1 MPLSQRI
8 SASGSQ
14 EFVCDRLFLR
24 PTVPWQRLT
33 RWAHVDHRLWLRL
46 YHTSEGGG
54 TGWNCKK
61 FDGNRW
67 NHKDSCYLLAA
78 TYYTP
83 PVFSRA
89 ILPLPF
95 SGISSSLLFHLSS
108 SILLSD
114 LFFSFSFSFFHEWLC
129 SRDSWHSWVVFLRT
143 RNQSRRKRYA
153 LNEDIHHVVF

>member
-1 MPLSQRI
+1 MYIIYILYYIIYVIYIYYLYFILYIYVLLYI
-8 SASGSQ
+8 SYI
-14 EFVCDRLFLR
+14 LYI
-24 PTVPWQRLT
+24 
-33 RWAHVDHRLWLRL
+33 LRL

-114 LFFSFSFSFFHEWLC
+114 LFFSFSFSFFHE
-129 SRDSWHSWVVFLRT
+129 
-143 RNQSRRKRYA
+143 
-153 LNEDIHHVVF
+153 